1 MKGQNVVQILFL
13 SLWRRFQK
21 GKKHNEDKVEVRRA
35 LNVNWVKLTFF
46 LKRYILFTKIKV
58 EKSGKR
64 KNICMYPVLPDNM
77 S

>member
-1 MKGQNVVQILFL
+1 MLCKYSF